1 MSVAQAILNRFMH
14 MPKGRPFVGAAF
26 AQVGSRASVNKAL
39 SRLVQ
44 SGTLE
49 RVAHGVYM
57 RPKTS
62 KYTGKVVRP
71 SALAVMEVITKAN
84 GETIQIHGAEAVRRL
99 GLSTQMQVL
108 PTFYTSGST
117 REIKIGNAVVRLRHV
132 SKNRLQHAGTKVG
145 VALTALHYLG
155 KEGLS
160 VKVASKIASA
170 LSNEELMQLQACKM
184 PEWMRTALSFAAR
197 EMEMESCAI
206 API

>member
-1 MSVAQAILNRFMH
+1 MSVAQAILNRVMH

-62 KYTGKVVRP
+62 KYTG
-71 SALAVMEVITKAN
+71 
-84 GETIQIHGAEAVRRL
+84 
-99 GLSTQMQVL
+99 
-108 PTFYTSGST
+108 
-117 REIKIGNAVVRLRHV
+117 
-132 SKNRLQHAGTKVG
+132 TKVG
-145 VALTALHYLG
+145 VALTALHYLR
-155 KEGLS
+155 KEGLP

-170 LSNEELMQLQACKM
+170 LSNEELMKLQACEM